1 MLTALAMAMA
11 AQLAAPDAAA
21 LIVATEARCLPVM
34 QGEVEPVR
42 EALDLP
48 GDRRATI
55 DLRRDGCFVTI
66 DNWRGDAGLFT
77 EAVRD
82 GLEARAGHWQVS
94 QWRETVINESEP
106 SVWTTLIFPDIRRHS
121 AYWMQ
126 IIEPAAGAA
135 GVLSVSYGI
144 SP

>member
-1 MLTALAMAMA
+1 MLTTMAMA

-21 LIVATEARCLPVM
+21 LIVATEARCLSVM
-34 QGEVEPVR
+34 QGEIEPVR
-42 EALDLP
+42 EALDLSE
-48 GDRRATI
+48 DRRATI

-66 DNWRGDAGLFT
+66 DNWRGDASAF
-77 EAVRD
+77 AQSVRD
-82 GLEARAGHWQVS
+82 GLEARTGQWQVS
-94 QWRETVINESEP
+94 QWRETVVNESGP

-126 IIEPAAGAA
+126 IIEPAADAA

-144 SP
+144 GS